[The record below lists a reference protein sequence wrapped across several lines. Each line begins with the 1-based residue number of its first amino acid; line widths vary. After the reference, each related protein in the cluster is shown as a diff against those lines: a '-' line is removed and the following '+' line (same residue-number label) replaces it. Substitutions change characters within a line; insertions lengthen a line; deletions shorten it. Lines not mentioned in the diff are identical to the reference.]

1 MVIKAV
7 KRLLSLHIGEE
18 QPEKVREDI
27 IKNISFRGANVWI
40 LACAIFIA
48 SIGLNVNSTA
58 VIIGAMLISPLMG
71 PIVGIG
77 FALATYDVE
86 LLKRSGKNLLRATL
100 VGFVVSSVYFYLSP
114 FKEVQSELL
123 ARTSPTIYDVM
134 IAFLGGIVG
143 AISITRVDKGNP
155 IPGVAIATALMPP
168 LCTAGFGLASLS
180 FKFVAGALY
189 LYAINCFFIALSTF
203 LVIKYLKY
211 KPVETENKIL
221 DKKVKYVIYILMLLM
236 IVPSSYLAYNLL
248 QEKQYSQNVDDFIT
262 DEFVNK
268 GFTVI
273 YKNVNY
279 NSNPKTIE
287 LAFLSK
293 KIDSAEVN
301 LMREKLPNYQIF
313 NTKLLIRQDA
323 SDLKTEILSEIN
335 KSSNQLTQRDI
346 QLSQLAK
353 ELATYKRGDKQLDT
367 EVRLLFPEI
376 DEISFGTVTD
386 YRYKDSLKTI
396 PIIVY
401 RAEKQI
407 DEAKLSEWM
416 KLQFDVAQ
424 VKVIY
429 QQKN

>member
-346 QLSQLAK
+346 QLSRLAK
-353 ELATYKRGDKQLDT
+353 ELATYKRGDKRLDT

-401 RAEKQI
+401 RAEEQI

>member
-18 QPEKVREDI
+18 QPQKVREDI

-401 RAEKQI
+401 RAEEQI

>member
-18 QPEKVREDI
+18 QHQKVREDI

-346 QLSQLAK
+346 QLSRLAK

-401 RAEKQI
+401 RAEEQI

>member
-346 QLSQLAK
+346 QLSRLAK

-401 RAEKQI
+401 RAEEQI

>member
-323 SDLKTEILSEIN
+323 SDLKTEILSEMN

-401 RAEKQI
+401 RAEEQI

>member
-1 MVIKAV
+1 MIIKAV

-18 QPEKVREDI
+18 QPERVREDI

-346 QLSQLAK
+346 QLSRLAK

-401 RAEKQI
+401 RAEEQI

>member
-18 QPEKVREDI
+18 QPQKVREDI

-346 QLSQLAK
+346 QLSRLAK
-353 ELATYKRGDKQLDT
+353 ELATYKRGDKRLDT

-401 RAEKQI
+401 RAEEQI

>member
-1 MVIKAV
+1 MIIKAV

-346 QLSQLAK
+346 QLSRLAK

-401 RAEKQI
+401 RAEEQI

>member
-18 QPEKVREDI
+18 QPQKVREDI

-346 QLSQLAK
+346 QLSRLAK

-401 RAEKQI
+401 RAEEQI

>member
-401 RAEKQI
+401 RAEEQI

>member
-18 QPEKVREDI
+18 QPERVREDI

-180 FKFVAGALY
+180 FKFIAGALY

-211 KPVETENKIL
+211 KPVETENKSL

-248 QEKQYSQNVDDFIT
+248 QEKQYSQNVDEFIA

-268 GFTVI
+268 GLTVI

-279 NSNPKTIE
+279 NSSPKMIE

-293 KIDSAEVN
+293 KFDSTEVK
-301 LMREKLPNYQIF
+301 LMRDKLLNYQIF
-313 NTKLLIRQDA
+313 NTELLIRQDA

-335 KSSNQLTQRDI
+335 KNSNQLTQRDI
-346 QLSQLAK
+346 QLSQLAN
-353 ELATYKRGDKQLDT
+353 ELATYKKGDKRLDT

-376 DEISFGTVTD
+376 DEVSFGTVTD

-396 PIIVY
+396 PIVVY
-401 RAEKQI
+401 QAKEQV